1 MFVEPQ
7 LSPSPEVHASARRAP
22 APPPALR
29 VGMIG
34 TGTVGS
40 GVWRVLRR
48 NQDLINARAGR
59 AIEIVAVAARNT
71 ARAAAALDGAPGVRL
86 LADPLQLAADPGVDV
101 VLELAGGTG
110 AARDWVQAALA
121 HGKHV
126 VTANKAL
133 LATHGEALA
142 QTAARHGRVL
152 AYEAAVAGS
161 VPVIKALREGLAANR
176 ITTLAGVLNG
186 TSNYILTRMQAA
198 GLGFAAALTEAQALG
213 YAEADPAF
221 DVDGTDAAHKLALL
235 AANAFGMPVRLDAVH
250 VEGIRDLQRGDVAAA
265 AQLGYAVKL
274 LAVAEQQECEGRVAI
289 QLRVHPALV
298 PARHPLALL
307 DGATNGLLV
316 HSDAA
321 GSAFFSGAGAVGEPT
336 ASAVL
341 ADLIDLARLPA
352 VSSPAPT
359 GPGVPTLGTHRR
371 AGDAPAVLPMASLKT
386 PHLLRLLPGA
396 ALCETAVLRALAREG
411 VRVRR
416 RTWAAPAAPGG
427 APELL
432 LLTAPAPDALAAQ
445 ASAHLQ
451 AYTGAQV
458 RRLRVELCSA
468 LTDEQ

>member
-1 MFVEPQ
+1 MFVEPP

-48 NQDLINARAGR
+48 NRDLINARAGR

-86 LADPLQLAADPGVDV
+86 LTDPLQLATDPGVDV

-176 ITTLAGVLNG
+176 ITALAGVLNG

-265 AQLGYAVKL
+265 AHLGYAVKL
-274 LAVAEQQECEGRVAI
+274 LAVAEQQECEGCLAI

-316 HSDAA
+316 HGDAA
-321 GSAFFSGAGAVGEPT
+321 GSAFFSGAGAGSEPT

-371 AGDAPAVLPMASLKT
+371 ADAPAVLPMASVKT

-396 ALCETAVLRALAREG
+396 ALCETAVLRALARDG
-411 VRVRR
+411 VTVRR
-416 RTWAAPAAPGG
+416 RTWAAPVTPGG

-445 ASAHLQ
+445 ATAHLQ

-468 LTDEQ
+468 HG

>member
-7 LSPSPEVHASARRAP
+7 LSPSPAVHASARRAP

-86 LADPLQLAADPGVDV
+86 LADPLQLATDPGVDV

-110 AARDWVQAALA
+110 AARDWVQAALV

-176 ITTLAGVLNG
+176 ITALAGVLNG

-265 AQLGYAVKL
+265 AHLGYAVKL

-298 PARHPLALL
+298 PARHSLALL

-316 HSDAA
+316 RGDAA
-321 GSAFFSGAGAVGEPT
+321 GSAFFSGAGAGGEPT

-371 AGDAPAVLPMASLKT
+371 ADAPAVLPMASVKT

-396 ALCETAVLRALAREG
+396 ALCETAVLRALARDG
-411 VRVRR
+411 VTVRR
-416 RTWAAPAAPGG
+416 RTWAAPVTPGG

-432 LLTAPAPDALAAQ
+432 LLTAPTPDALAAE
-445 ASAHLQ
+445 ATARLQ
-451 AYTGAQV
+451 THTGAQV

-468 LTDEQ
+468 PTDEQ

>member
-7 LSPSPEVHASARRAP
+7 LSPSPAVHASARRAP

-48 NQDLINARAGR
+48 NRDLINARAGR

-86 LADPLQLAADPGVDV
+86 LTDPLQLAADPGVDV

-110 AARDWVQAALA
+110 AARDWVQA
-121 HGKHV
+121 
-126 VTANKAL
+126 
-133 LATHGEALA
+133 ALA

-298 PARHPLALL
+298 PARHSLALL

-321 GSAFFSGAGAVGEPT
+321 GSAFFSGAGAGGEPT

-371 AGDAPAVLPMASLKT
+371 AGDAPAVLPMAPVKT

-416 RTWAAPAAPGG
+416 RTWAAPVTPGG

-432 LLTAPAPDALAAQ
+432 LLTAPTPDALAAE
-445 ASAHLQ
+445 ATAHLQ

>member
-34 TGTVGS
+34 AGTVGS

-86 LADPLQLAADPGVDV
+86 LADPLQLATDPGVDV

-110 AARDWVQAALA
+110 AARDWVQAALV

-176 ITTLAGVLNG
+176 ITALAGVLNG

-265 AQLGYAVKL
+265 AHLGYAVKL

-321 GSAFFSGAGAVGEPT
+321 GSAFFSGAGAGGEPT

-341 ADLIDLARLPA
+341 ADRIDLARLPA
-352 VSSPAPT
+352 VSSPTPT

-371 AGDAPAVLPMASLKT
+371 ADAPAVLPMASVKT

-396 ALCETAVLRALAREG
+396 ALCETAVLRALARDG
-411 VRVRR
+411 VTVRR
-416 RTWAAPAAPGG
+416 RTWAAPVTPGG

-432 LLTAPAPDALAAQ
+432 LLTAPTPDALAAE
-445 ASAHLQ
+445 ATARLQ
-451 AYTGAQV
+451 THTGAQV

>member
-7 LSPSPEVHASARRAP
+7 LSPSPEVHAPPHRAP
-22 APPPALR
+22 AQPPALR

-48 NQDLINARAGR
+48 NQDLIAARAGR
-59 AIEIVAVAARNT
+59 AIAIVAVAARNT

-86 LADPLQLAADPGVDV
+86 LADPLQLATDPDVDV

-176 ITTLAGVLNG
+176 ITALEGVLNG

-198 GLGFAAALTEAQALG
+198 GLSFAAALTEAQALG

-221 DVDGTDAAHKLALL
+221 DVDGSDAAHKLALL
-235 AANAFGMPVRLDAVH
+235 AANAFGMPVQLDAVH

-274 LAVAEQQECEGRVAI
+274 LAVAEQREFEGRVAV

-321 GSAFFSGAGAVGEPT
+321 GSAFYSGAGAGGEPT

-352 VSSPAPT
+352 VSSAAPS

-371 AGDAPAVLPMASLKT
+371 AGDAAAVLPMAQAKT
-386 PHLLRLLPGA
+386 AHLLRLLPGA
-396 ALCETAVLRALAREG
+396 ALCEATVVRLLAREG
-411 VRVRR
+411 LAVQRR
-416 RTWAAPAAPGG
+416 AWAPATGPAES
-427 APELL
+427 PELL
-432 LLTAPAPDALAAQ
+432 LLTAPASETVAARG
-445 ASAHLQ
+445 AESLRGR
-451 AYTGAQV
+451 TGTEV
-458 RRLRVELCSA
+458 RRLRVEELSPSK
-468 LTDEQ
+468 

>member
-7 LSPSPEVHASARRAP
+7 LSPSPAVHASARRAP

-34 TGTVGS
+34 AGTVGS

-71 ARAAAALDGAPGVRL
+71 ARAATALDGAPGVRL
-86 LADPLQLAADPGVDV
+86 LADPLQLATDPGVDV

-110 AARDWVQAALA
+110 AARDWVQAALV

-176 ITTLAGVLNG
+176 ITALAGVLNG

-265 AQLGYAVKL
+265 AHLGYAVKL

-298 PARHPLALL
+298 PARHSLALL

-316 HSDAA
+316 RGDAA
-321 GSAFFSGAGAVGEPT
+321 GSAFFSGAGAGGEAT

-352 VSSPAPT
+352 VSSPTPT

-371 AGDAPAVLPMASLKT
+371 ADAPAVLPMASVKT

-396 ALCETAVLRALAREG
+396 ALCETAVLRALARDG
-411 VRVRR
+411 VTVRR
-416 RTWAAPAAPGG
+416 RTWAAPVTPGG

-432 LLTAPAPDALAAQ
+432 LLTAPTPDALAAE
-445 ASAHLQ
+445 ATARLQ
-451 AYTGAQV
+451 THTGAQV

>member
-48 NQDLINARAGR
+48 NRDLINARAGR

-110 AARDWVQAALA
+110 AARDWVQAALV

-176 ITTLAGVLNG
+176 ITALAGVLNG

-298 PARHPLALL
+298 PARHSLALL

-321 GSAFFSGAGAVGEPT
+321 GSAFFSGAGAGGEAT

-371 AGDAPAVLPMASLKT
+371 AGDAPAVLPMASVKT

-416 RTWAAPAAPGG
+416 RTWAAPVTPGG

-432 LLTAPAPDALAAQ
+432 LLTAPAPDALAAE
-445 ASAHLQ
+445 ATAHLQ

-468 LTDEQ
+468 PTDEQ

>member
-34 TGTVGS
+34 AGTVGS

-48 NQDLINARAGR
+48 NRDLINARAGR

-71 ARAAAALDGAPGVRL
+71 ARAATALDGAPGVRL
-86 LADPLQLAADPGVDV
+86 LADPLQLATDPGVDV

-110 AARDWVQAALA
+110 AARDWVQAALV

-176 ITTLAGVLNG
+176 ITALAGVLNG

-265 AQLGYAVKL
+265 AHLGYAVKL

-298 PARHPLALL
+298 PARHSLALL

-316 HSDAA
+316 RGDAA
-321 GSAFFSGAGAVGEPT
+321 GSAFFSGAGAGGEPT

-352 VSSPAPT
+352 VSSPTPT

-371 AGDAPAVLPMASLKT
+371 ADAPAVLPMASVKT

-396 ALCETAVLRALAREG
+396 ALCETAVLRALARDG
-411 VRVRR
+411 VTVRR
-416 RTWAAPAAPGG
+416 RTWAAPVTPGG

-432 LLTAPAPDALAAQ
+432 LLTAPTPDALAAE
-445 ASAHLQ
+445 ATARLQ
-451 AYTGAQV
+451 THTGAQV

>member
-34 TGTVGS
+34 AGTVGS

-48 NQDLINARAGR
+48 NRDLINARAGR

-86 LADPLQLAADPGVDV
+86 LADPLQLATDPGVDV

-110 AARDWVQAALA
+110 AARDWVQAALV

-176 ITTLAGVLNG
+176 ITALAGVLNG

-298 PARHPLALL
+298 PARHSLALL

-316 HSDAA
+316 RGDAA
-321 GSAFFSGAGAVGEPT
+321 GSAFFSGAGAGGEPT

-352 VSSPAPT
+352 VSSPTPT

-371 AGDAPAVLPMASLKT
+371 ADAPAVLPMASVKT

-396 ALCETAVLRALAREG
+396 ALCETAVLRALARDG
-411 VRVRR
+411 VTVRR
-416 RTWAAPAAPGG
+416 RTWAAPVTPGG

-432 LLTAPAPDALAAQ
+432 LLTAPTPDALAAE
-445 ASAHLQ
+445 ATARLQ
-451 AYTGAQV
+451 THTGAQV